1 MPSTSVAQ
9 RKSARAKIVAK
20 YRQTNKV
27 SAKVRKRELMAG
39 KQKFNKG

>member
-27 SAKVRKRELMAG
+27 SAKVRKREMIAG
-39 KQKFNKG
+39 NRKTNKS